1 MKKKLNVV
9 NIHNYT
15 YKPTIFLDESSKVDD
30 STYTPYEHLI
40 ALMIAKNEISF
51 DELRQRSSLL
61 KDVVQ
66 GNDGLSIEAV
76 KGVDG
81 FDVDTHYSRIRRHV
95 YNEFKK
101 LQASN
106 EENDKKIEADVQIE
120 TPVKTGNTE

>member
-1 MKKKLNVV
+1 MKKKLNVI
-9 NIHNYT
+9 NIHNYS
-15 YKPTIFLDESSKVDD
+15 YNPTIFVDESSKVDS

-40 ALMIAKNEISF
+40 ALMIAKNEVSF

-61 KDVVQ
+61 KDVVH

-101 LQASN
+101 LQDK
-106 EENDKKIEADVQIE
+106 EILDKLDDKKDLN
-120 TPVKTGNTE
+120 TPDTIVSGNSE

>member
-1 MKKKLNVV
+1 MKKKLNVI
-9 NIHNYT
+9 NIHNYS
-15 YKPTIFLDESSKVDD
+15 YKPTMFLDESSKVDD

-40 ALMIAKNEISF
+40 ALMITKNEISF

-61 KDVVQ
+61 KSVVQ

-81 FDVDTHYSRIRRHV
+81 FDVDTHYARIRRHV

-101 LQASN
+101 LQDTQAAN
-106 EENDKKIEADVQIE
+106 NVDEQNVENTPESSISGNIE
-120 TPVKTGNTE
+120 

>member
-1 MKKKLNVV
+1 MKMKFNVI

-15 YKPTIFLDESSKVDD
+15 YKPTVFLDESSKVDS
-30 STYTPYEHLI
+30 STYTPYEHII

-61 KDVVQ
+61 KEVVH

-106 EENDKKIEADVQIE
+106 EENDKKIEATVQVD

>member
-1 MKKKLNVV
+1 MKKKINVI
-9 NIHNYT
+9 NIHNYS
-15 YKPTIFLDESSKVDD
+15 YKPTVFLDESSKVDD

-40 ALMIAKNEISF
+40 ALMIAKNEISL

-61 KDVVQ
+61 KDVVH
-66 GNDGLSIEAV
+66 GNDKLSIEAV

-81 FDVDTHYSRIRRHV
+81 FDVDTHYARIRNHV

-106 EENDKKIEADVQIE
+106 DEVEKNETASMQVE
-120 TPVKTGNTE
+120 TPANAGNTE

>member
-1 MKKKLNVV
+1 MKKKLNVI
-9 NIHNYT
+9 NIHNYS
-15 YKPTIFLDESSKVDD
+15 YKPTMFLDESSKVDD

-61 KDVVQ
+61 KSVVQ

-81 FDVDTHYSRIRRHV
+81 FDVDTHYARIRRHV

-101 LQASN
+101 LQDTQAAN
-106 EENDKKIEADVQIE
+106 NVDEQNVENTPESSISGNIE
-120 TPVKTGNTE
+120 